1 MEQGRGH
8 RVLSRRLA
16 DTCGTKLSGNRVNE
30 SWRAS
35 GAAGLVCLSVS
46 PVMISGS
53 ISRPDRKRW
62 RGQRVGISAA
72 ARRTPAANHLQLDRR
87 ELVSEGRSGIEGTTG
102 SVFNFSG
109 CSFPHWPVIERLPWC
124 ASTP

>member
-1 MEQGRGH
+1 MEQGGGH

-30 SWRAS
+30 SWRA
-35 GAAGLVCLSVS
+35 GGVAGSVRLSIS

-62 RGQRVGISAA
+62 RGQRVDISAA
-72 ARRTPAANHLQLDRR
+72 ARGTPAANRLLLERR

-102 SVFNFSG
+102 SVFNLSG
-109 CSFPHWPVIERLPWC
+109 CSFPHWPVIQRLPWC
-124 ASTP
+124 ASAP